1 MAELNTADK
10 GGKGKGKPKKLST
23 RVDLTPM
30 VDLGFLL
37 ITFFMLATSMA
48 KPQTMEIKMP
58 SKDKVADEEK
68 NKVKASKAMT
78 ILLAKEN
85 KVYYYFGTTENGV
98 DPEVYETNFDT
109 QSGIRKTLLTRN
121 KKVMKQVDSLKAVKA
136 KKKLSPE
143 EFKTKLTEIKENK
156 DAVVVL
162 IKPSDVSTYENLVG
176 ILDEMQITNVARYAI
191 VPINSYDTGLV
202 GKKAPD
208 AFKESTQKQ

>member
-1 MAELNTADK
+1 MAEVNTDK
-10 GGKGKGKPKKLST
+10 GGQGGKGKPKKLST
-23 RVDLTPM
+23 RIDLTPM

-48 KPQTMEIKMP
+48 KPQTMEISMP
-58 SKDKVADEEK
+58 SKEKVKDEEQ

-98 DPEVYETNFDT
+98 DPEVFETSFD
-109 QSGIRKTLLTRN
+109 SEKGIRKILLERN
-121 KKVMKQVDSLKAVKA
+121 KTVNKQVDSLKTVKV

-143 EFKTKLTEIKENK
+143 EFKSKLTEIKANK

-162 IKPSDVSTYENLVG
+162 IKPSDVSNYQNLVD
-176 ILDEMQITNVARYAI
+176 ILDEMQITNIGRYAI
-191 VPINSYDTGLV
+191 VPISSYDTGLV
-202 GKKAPD
+202 EKTAPD
-208 AFKESTQKQ
+208 AFKEPTQNK

>member
-1 MAELNTADK
+1 MAELNTAPK
-10 GGKGKGKPKKLST
+10 GGGKGKPKKLST

-48 KPQTMEIKMP
+48 KPQTMEIRMP
-58 SKDKVADEEK
+58 SKEKVKDEEQ

-78 ILLAKEN
+78 ILLAKDN

-98 DPEVYETNFDT
+98 DPEVHETTFDSQT
-109 QSGIRKTLLTRN
+109 GIRMTLLTRN
-121 KKVMKQVDSLKAVKA
+121 KPVMKQVDSLKAVNA

-143 EFKTKLTEIKENK
+143 EFKTKLTEIRGNK

-162 IKPSDVSTYENLVG
+162 IKPSDVSTYENLVS
-176 ILDEMQITNVARYAI
+176 ILDEMQITNVAKYAI
-191 VPINSYDTGLV
+191 VPITAYDTGLV
-202 GKKAPD
+202 GKTAPD
-208 AFKESTQKQ
+208 AFTESTKKQ